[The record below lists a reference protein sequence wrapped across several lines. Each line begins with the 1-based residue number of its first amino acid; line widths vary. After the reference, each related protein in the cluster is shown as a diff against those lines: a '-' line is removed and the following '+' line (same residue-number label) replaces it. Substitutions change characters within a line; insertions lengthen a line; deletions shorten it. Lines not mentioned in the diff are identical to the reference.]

1 MGKVAEASVGFQTP
15 AREQITSTVVGEGGR
30 IHSCV
35 SQPFSECLVFAGHKE
50 KTTRV
55 LPKEADKEKN
65 SRKKKGTE
73 EAGNRCRRGR
83 CSYIQWVG
91 PGKKDFEGSEVLR
104 QDFKVSSSDVS
115 PSLHLLNENFNKA
128 PLLSRESLAEGGE
141 QYLGYSCLGRD
152 ATGGRLPGRR
162 RSQACNV

>member
-1 MGKVAEASVGFQTP
+1 MTL
-15 AREQITSTVVGEGGR
+15 VGEGGR
-30 IHSCV
+30 VQSCI

-73 EAGNRCRRGR
+73 EAGNWSKRGR
-83 CSYIQWVG
+83 SSYIQWVG
-91 PGKKDFEGSEVLR
+91 PGRGDLEGTEVLR
-104 QDFKVSSSDVS
+104 QGFKASSSDVS

-128 PLLSRESLAEGGE
+128 PLLSRESLAVGGE
-141 QYLGYSCLGRD
+141 RYLGYGYLGKD
-152 ATGGRLPGRR
+152 ATGEKLPGRR
-162 RSQACNV
+162 HS